1 MQRHELQPKTPRKRK
16 KLIGRGDKTAGRGTK
31 GQKARAGHKIRPEI
45 RDFIKTLPKLRGR
58 GKNSN
63 KSINVNKPEA
73 VSLTKISTHFK
84 DGDIVSPSSL
94 SQKGLVTKV
103 SGKLPSVKILSTGEI
118 TVKVTII
125 NCLVSATAKVKIE
138 SAGGKI
144 K

>member
-1 MQRHELQPKTPRKRK
+1 M
-16 KLIGRGDKTAGRGTK
+16 
-31 GQKARAGHKIRPEI
+31 
-45 RDFIKTLPKLRGR
+45 
-58 GKNSN
+58 
-63 KSINVNKPEA
+63 NKPEA
-73 VSLTKISTHFK
+73 VSLAKISTHFK
-84 DGDIVSPSSL
+84 DGDIVSPSNL

-103 SGKLPSVKILSTGEI
+103 SGKLPVVKILSTGEI

>member
-1 MQRHELQPKTPRKRK
+1 M
-16 KLIGRGDKTAGRGTK
+16 
-31 GQKARAGHKIRPEI
+31 
-45 RDFIKTLPKLRGR
+45 
-58 GKNSN
+58 
-63 KSINVNKPEA
+63 NKPEA

-84 DGDIVSPSSL
+84 DGDIVSPSNL

-103 SGKLPSVKILSTGEI
+103 SGKLPVVKILSTGDI